1 MNAEWQIGD
10 RAELRVKMTERLVQD
25 FAEWSGDMN
34 PLHVDADY
42 AQTTRFHRRVVHG
55 MSFASL
61 FSRLIGMELPG
72 RGALWTSQSFEFS
85 KPVFVGDELTLS
97 VEVTRVS
104 EHSESS
110 EYSESLELD
119 CLVKNQLSE
128 EVMVGKGEVICLRT
142 EDKLVEES
150 SRTRAKVALVTGASR
165 GIGEAIARRLDALG
179 FSLCITYRTSSWEAE
194 KLAKELRNAT
204 AFHADLS
211 DSSSISLLYEQM
223 RSKYGPPTTLVLN
236 AGDRDLY
243 GPAAGEDFQQFSRHL
258 AVQLESSHGLV
269 SSALPY
275 MKDVGGGE
283 IIAIGSTYAL
293 GAPPPTMAP
302 YVVAKTALA
311 GWIRCLAVD
320 LGQFNIRANL
330 VAPGITETALLS
342 AVPDRKKK
350 VAAAQNPLRRI
361 GDPKDVAG
369 AVAYLV
375 SEDGAYVNGETLIV
389 NGGASMA

>member
-1 MNAEWQIGD
+1 MKEKWQLGD
-10 RAELRVKMTERLVQD
+10 RAELRVKMTERLVRD
-25 FAEWSGDMN
+25 FADWSGDMN
-34 PLHVDADY
+34 PLHLDADY

-72 RGALWTSQSFEFS
+72 AGALWTSQTFEFC

-97 VEVTRVS
+97 VEIIRI
-104 EHSESS
+104 SES
-110 EYSESLELD
+110 SESLELS
-119 CLVKNQLSE
+119 CLAKNQLSE
-128 EVMVGKGEVICLRT
+128 EVMRGKGEVVCLRT
-142 EDKLVEES
+142 EEKTGEEKPQ
-150 SRTRAKVALVTGASR
+150 TQEKVAIVTGASR

-179 FSLCITYRTSSWEAE
+179 FSLCITYKTSRTEVE
-194 KLAKELRNAT
+194 KLAKELRNACV
-204 AFHADLS
+204 FHADLS
-211 DSSSISLLYEQM
+211 DPASIFHLYDQM
-223 RSKYGPPTTLVLN
+223 RSQFGPPTTLVLN

-243 GPAAGEDFQQFSRHL
+243 GSAAGEDFQQFARHL
-258 AVQLESSHGLV
+258 SVQLESSHVLV
-269 SSALPY
+269 SAALPH
-275 MKDVGGGE
+275 MKNMGRGE

-320 LGQFNIRANL
+320 LGRFNIRSNI
-330 VAPGITETALLS
+330 VAPGITETALLA
-342 AVPDRKKK
+342 AVPDRQKK

-361 GDPKDVAG
+361 GQPDDVAG

-375 SEDGAYVNGETLIV
+375 SEDGAYVNGETLVV
-389 NGGASMA
+389 NGGALMV